1 MKKDLLHTPEGVRDI
16 YGAECRFKSRVTELL
31 KGVCERYGYSQ
42 IQTPSFEFFDVF
54 NSERGSVPSNEMF
67 KFFDHHGNTL
77 VLRPDMTP
85 AVARS
90 AAKYFGE
97 SGLPVKVYYEANTFV
112 NHENA
117 YRGQLKENTTVG
129 AELIGDNEPDEDFEI
144 ICMAIECMK
153 AAGLKNFQVEI
164 GNIRF
169 FRGLLKEAGISGDD
183 EEELVSLIN
192 KKNFLGVEELLKEL
206 APDSPAVRP
215 LTALPQLFGTRE
227 VLDKAAAMT
236 DNEDCAFAINR
247 LCDLYEKFRDYGYE
261 EYISFDLGSL
271 SSHAYYTGIIFHA
284 YTFGTGEAVLSGGR
298 YDKLI
303 AQFGVD
309 RPSIGFSVVVDR
321 LVEALSRQNIS
332 LSDDIESVLFVYDDE
347 ALGKAE
353 NLAFQLRGRGQRI
366 GLIKKKEGM
375 KNTDYADYAHEW
387 RFKKVIMLSGDK
399 TSLLINE
406 DGTAEP
412 VVTKKLLE

>member
-31 KGVCERYGYSQ
+31 KEVCERYGYSE

-85 AVARS
+85 AVARI
-90 AAKYFGE
+90 AAKYFHE
-97 SGLPVKVYYEANTFV
+97 TKLPIKVYYAANTFI
-112 NHENA
+112 NHENV
-117 YRGQLKENTTVG
+117 YRGQLKENTVVG
-129 AELIGDNEPDEDFEI
+129 AELIGENEPDEDFEI
-144 ICMAIECMK
+144 ICMAIESMK
-153 AAGLKNFQVEI
+153 AAGLRNFQVEI

-169 FRGLLKEAGISGDD
+169 FKGLLKEVGISDED

-192 KKNFLGVEELLKEL
+192 KKNFLGVEELLNEL
-206 APDSPAVRP
+206 APDNPAIEA
-215 LTALPQLFGTRE
+215 LTALPKLFGSVG
-227 VLDKAAAMT
+227 VLDEAASMT
-236 DNEDCAFAINR
+236 ENEDSRYAVDR
-247 LCDLYEKFRDYGYE
+247 LYEIYGKLKEYGYE
-261 EYISFDLGSL
+261 KYVSFDLGSL
-271 SSHAYYTGIIFHA
+271 SSHAYYTGIIFKA

-303 AQFGVD
+303 AQFGVN
-309 RPSIGFSVVVDR
+309 RPSTGFSVVVDR

-332 LSDDIESVLFVYDDE
+332 PDDDAESILFVYDDA
-347 ALGKAE
+347 ALDKAE
-353 NLAFQLRGRGQRI
+353 KLALKLRDRGLRI
-366 GLIKKKEGM
+366 GMIKKSEGID
-375 KNTDYADYAHEW
+375 NIEYADYAREW
-387 RFKKVIMLSGDK
+387 RFKKVILLSGDK
-399 TSLLINE
+399 TSLMINE

-412 VVTKKLLE
+412 VVTDNL